1 MGMSDGVT
9 QTIFFIAAV
18 VLATATV
25 AMTYGAVQGM
35 AGDVQAHA
43 DLMGQRL
50 RSDLRVI
57 SDPAN
62 VPTSPLTLLV
72 KNIGDRPLHPE
83 LFTVLVDGSVHTD
96 VAVDVLGSDDDTT
109 LRAAEVASLV
119 LTGLTPASGD
129 HTVRVVDASGVA
141 DEFRFHKE

>member
-57 SDPAN
+57 SDPAT
-62 VPTSPLTLLV
+62 VSYTHLTLPTKRIV
-72 KNIGDRPLHPE
+72 
-83 LFTVLVDGSVHTD
+83 
-96 VAVDVLGSDDDTT
+96 
-109 LRAAEVASLV
+109 
-119 LTGLTPASGD
+119 
-129 HTVRVVDASGVA
+129 
-141 DEFRFHKE
+141 